1 MGAVTA
7 GENLKREAGR
17 SSVKAIPNRQQGVSY
32 GEKKGAPMLYGQSE
46 GWEEFIKE
54 ELGVG
59 LSRDLKE
66 GKEEHRSQKKMNEGM
81 QGGKAL
87 QKEQRLSWKLQK
99 TGSKA
104 ASGDITAEDNQMKD
118 PDE

>member
-1 MGAVTA
+1 
-7 GENLKREAGR
+7 
-17 SSVKAIPNRQQGVSY
+17 
-32 GEKKGAPMLYGQSE
+32 MLYGPSE

>member
-1 MGAVTA
+1 MGAAAA

-17 SSVKAIPNRQQGVSY
+17 SSVQATPRRQQGVSY

-59 LSRDLKE
+59 LS
-66 GKEEHRSQKKMNEGM
+66 
-81 QGGKAL
+81 
-87 QKEQRLSWKLQK
+87 
-99 TGSKA
+99 
-104 ASGDITAEDNQMKD
+104 
-118 PDE
+118 